1 MAYGALYRFPF
12 YSADGALVEITVY
25 KDGYTGTA
33 KTRGISSAKLRRES
47 DGLIMGSS
55 LEWSAVA
62 EEESEYAELYTT
74 DPVKYKVEVDFNG
87 GTVWS
92 GFITPELYAEPWI
105 DAPYD
110 TTLTAT
116 DNIAE
121 LKNKNFEGTG
131 DILLAGLLTKLLK
144 ISGRAD
150 NVLLATS
157 NLKADGVGLLSLTVN
172 LDHLTGETCYDVLE
186 SLLRTFHARLLLYAP
201 DKWMIIRETDV
212 TAAGLSSETL
222 ASLASDSDL
231 WPVGNMSAEI
241 VPARKEI
248 EVKQGLSYSVNLMD
262 RNSKAQ
268 WSYAGN
274 ATQLDGRIDL
284 LPKTA
289 GGGSTPQYVTDAP
302 AAVAKV
308 LLGDVGGRTYSVS
321 FAAASLPFSLFTGGT
336 QPFRQYWGVRVGLC
350 VKAELSLEDGTTK
363 TVYFGDNGADV
374 DDETVNYFQSGKI
387 SSRGGGSAAAVEYEF
402 VFPAKVSGKAV
413 VGLSDRLVLSFSVE
427 GGTGHIIISD
437 LELACTSLP
446 ESVTT
451 LVRLDNGARGASDE
465 VELEAGNY
473 LPADMDNTVK
483 ANGKVAASFA
493 SAAVAAV
500 DKFDVFMAYD
510 YALSCAVPRMRLTGI
525 MAHRSADSWKLP
537 LCVRTTYTT
546 AANLVYMVEEFCF
559 DLVNGEIDLSMLSL
573 PAAALSVS
581 SVEVNEDYS
590 ETSDGRDGRDG
601 RDGTD
606 GNDGA
611 AAGFGTPTATAVA
624 LPSGSAPT
632 ASVAASGPDTAK
644 IFAFTFG
651 LPQGSSGAAVDIA
664 ARLAAPP
671 RLVLR
676 TGDNEDQTYE
686 EGIQVSHPMLGQRGY
701 EAVLMVYGK
710 NSRRSGVSSGGG
722 KLRVHKR
729 GWAVALGNLPL
740 TGHVPLTGAADAIGV
755 DYGFKMSG
763 LRDFI
768 VKRFCHDTQYSA
780 AQLYARDYA
789 QWISEKRDNRGFN
802 AFASNRLFGV
812 AVRCA
817 NPDFDA
823 ILIAGKELKAT
834 TQMIGDTPR
843 YLYSPVA
850 PLRAVWSS
858 SVPTQRFK
866 DVLGFS
872 LTL

>member
-601 RDGTD
+601 TD